1 VVVLDGNELSPS
13 QPRRHGS
20 ITARTLWGDL
30 ACQLGGEEAYALV
43 AKADE
48 DGTSPGKAVLKQLFD
63 GYAPCVIL
71 MDEMVAYARQFESG
85 RTYPGGTFDSVLSFI
100 QALTEAAAASPRTAV
115 LASLPESNLEVGGEQ
130 GKRAL
135 ESLEKYFGR
144 IEAIWKPVATEEAF
158 EIVRRRL
165 FGTLTDTTARDA
177 VCRAFADLY
186 HQHTDRFP
194 SDAGE
199 ARYLQ
204 RLKDAYPIHPE
215 VFERLYEDWASL
227 EKFQRTR
234 GVLRLMA
241 LVIHRLWSDDNR
253 DLLILPGSLPASC
266 LDAPSPSQP
275 R

>member
-1 VVVLDGNELSPS
+1 LPDDTNRLEV
-13 QPRRHGS
+13 
-20 ITARTLWGDL
+20 
-30 ACQLGGEEAYALV
+30 
-43 AKADE
+43 
-48 DGTSPGKAVLKQLFD
+48 GKAVQTKLAGQPVSGPLFD
-63 GYAPCVIL
+63 FAPCVIL

-85 RTYPGGTFDSVLSFI
+85 RTYPGGSFESVLSFI
-100 QALTEAAAASPRTAV
+100 QALTEAAASPRTAV

-165 FGTLTDTTARDA
+165 FGTLTDTAARGA

-186 HQHTDRFP
+186 RQHPDRFP
-194 SDAGE
+194 SDTGE

-234 GVLRLMA
+234 GGRGS
-241 LVIHRLWSDDNR
+241 WSR
-253 DLLILPGSLPASC
+253 SC
-266 LDAPSPSQP
+266 RAGPSI
-275 R
+275 